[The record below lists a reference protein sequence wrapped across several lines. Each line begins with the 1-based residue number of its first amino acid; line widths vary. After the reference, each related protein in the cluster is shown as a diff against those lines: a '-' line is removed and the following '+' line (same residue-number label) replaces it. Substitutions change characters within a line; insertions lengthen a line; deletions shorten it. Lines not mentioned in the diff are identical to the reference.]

1 MKVSL
6 FVTCLV
12 DLFKTD
18 VGKATAELLEHLGCK
33 VDFPESQI
41 CCGQPSYNSG
51 YVEETKNAMKHMI
64 KTFKHSEYV
73 VAPSGS
79 CAFMFKEYPHIFKD
93 DPIWEPKARELAD
106 KTYEL
111 TQFIV
116 EVLGVED
123 VGAKLEGKAT
133 YHTSCHM
140 TRLLGVKEAP
150 IKLLR
155 NVEGREFTALPA
167 EQLGNWEEWRSLGEE
182 IRQHVLN
189 HLDYYLYEL
198 SENVAKRGGHVF
210 FAQTAEEASQYVKE
224 VVQKKKAKKVVKS
237 KSMVTEEIHLNQ
249 YLEEAGSEVIETDLG
264 EYILQVDEDQPSHIV
279 APALHK
285 NKTQIRDVLKEKLH
299 YSNTE
304 KPEEITAFVRKHLRN
319 EFLTAGVGITGCN
332 FAIAET
338 GSITLVTNEGNAD
351 LVTSLPNTR

>member
-12 DLFKTD
+12 DLFKTN
-18 VGKATAELLEHLGCK
+18 VGKATVELLEHLGCE

-41 CCGQPSYNSG
+41 CRGQPSYNSG
-51 YVEETKNAMKHMI
+51 YVEETKDAMKHMI
-64 KTFKHSEYV
+64 KTFEHSEYV

-123 VGAKLEGKAT
+123 VGAKMEGKAT

-155 NVEGREFTALPA
+155 NVKGLEFTPLPGA
-167 EQLGNWEEWRSLGEE
+167 HLSLR
-182 IRQHVLN
+182 IWW
-189 HLDYYLYEL
+189 
-198 SENVAKRGGHVF
+198 NVF
-210 FAQTAEEASQYVKE
+210 SQD
-224 VVQKKKAKKVVKS
+224 
-237 KSMVTEEIHLNQ
+237 
-249 YLEEAGSEVIETDLG
+249 GTDLRANG
-264 EYILQVDEDQPSHIV
+264 
-279 APALHK
+279 
-285 NKTQIRDVLKEKLH
+285 R
-299 YSNTE
+299 
-304 KPEEITAFVRKHLRN
+304 
-319 EFLTAGVGITGCN
+319 
-332 FAIAET
+332 
-338 GSITLVTNEGNAD
+338 
-351 LVTSLPNTR
+351 